1 MIKVREDITGW
12 VMSENGVQDSRLI
25 EEVSYP
31 EVYDGCL
38 TQKVIWE

>member
-25 EEVSYP
+25 
-31 EVYDGCL
+31 
-38 TQKVIWE
+38 VIKQIQFHS